1 MEIKN
6 EPIVNRVDES
16 GLITFNLEDYFPKE
30 EIIVFDL
37 KPFLF
42 QELILRE
49 KDYRKQLS
57 EQDWSIYKD
66 KAVCVL
72 CSADAIIP
80 VWAYMLATTYLQ
92 PVAKNIFLGNAENY
106 IQTEM
111 NTALNKI
118 DFTTFTDQRIVVKG
132 CGDKPVP
139 EGVYLHITSLLL
151 PHVKSIM
158 YGEPCSTVPLYKKK

>member
-6 EPIVNRVDES
+6 EPIINRVDES
-16 GLITFNLEDYFPKE
+16 GLITFNLEEYFPSD
-30 EIIVFDL
+30 EIMVFDL

-49 KDYRKQLS
+49 KDYRKQLT
-57 EQDWSIYKD
+57 EQDWSLYSN
-66 KAVCVL
+66 KAICVL

-80 VWAYMLATTYLQ
+80 VWAYMLASTYLQ
-92 PVAKNIFLGNAENY
+92 PMAKKVFFGSAENF

-111 NTALNKI
+111 NAALNKI
-118 DFTTFTDQRIVVKG
+118 DFSQFIDQRIVVKG

-139 EGVYLHITSLLL
+139 EGVYLHITNLLL
-151 PHVKSIM
+151 PYVKSIM

>member
-1 MEIKN
+1 MEITN
-6 EPIVNRVDES
+6 QPIVNRVDES
-16 GLITFNLEDYFPKE
+16 GLITFNLEDYFPKTD
-30 EIIVFDL
+30 IIVFDL

-49 KDYRKQLS
+49 KDYRKQLT
-57 EQDWSIYKD
+57 ELDWSIYQK
-66 KAVCVL
+66 KTVCVL

-80 VWAYMLATTYLQ
+80 VWAYMLAATYLQ
-92 PVAKNIFLGNAENY
+92 PLANNVFWGTEANY

-111 NTALNKI
+111 NKNLDAI
-118 DFTTFTDQRIVVKG
+118 DYTQFANQRIVVKG

-139 EGVYLHITSLLL
+139 DGVYLHITTLML
-151 PHVKSIM
+151 PQAKSIM

>member
-1 MEIKN
+1 MEITN
-6 EPIVNRVDES
+6 QPIVNRVDES
-16 GLITFNLEDYFPKE
+16 GLITFNLEDYFPKTD
-30 EIIVFDL
+30 IIVFDL

-49 KDYRKQLS
+49 KDYRKQLT
-57 EQDWSIYKD
+57 ELDWSIYQNKT
-66 KAVCVL
+66 VCVL

-80 VWAYMLATTYLQ
+80 VWAYMLAATYLQ
-92 PVAKNIFLGNAENY
+92 PLANNVFWGTEANY

-111 NTALNKI
+111 NKNLDAI
-118 DFTTFTDQRIVVKG
+118 DYTQFANQRIVVKG

-139 EGVYLHITSLLL
+139 DGVYLHITTLML
-151 PHVKSIM
+151 PQAKSIM